1 MSAVELKKP
10 LTLEGEVT
18 DDGQLV
24 VELPVNLPR
33 GRVVLTLQRFEE
45 EPAAEPPRPKSLADR
60 QFELAGQYPGEYV
73 VLVGENVVHH
83 SPDIESADRAFDQ
96 AFGDYPPLRPVMV
109 DPDRRRPR
117 RSPVVRGRAFSRH
130 LP

>member
-1 MSAVELKKP
+1 MSAVELEEP
-10 LTLEGEVT
+10 LILEAEVT

-33 GRVVLTLQRFEE
+33 GRVVLTLQRFEKE
-45 EPAAEPPRPKSLADR
+45 LSRPKSLADR

-83 SPDIESADRAFDQ
+83 SPDIESADQAFDQ

-117 RSPVVRGRAFSRH
+117 RSPVVRGRAFSRR